1 MCVSLSIDI
10 TIDSN
15 ILLTHSGERGILNTG
30 KVEYIHQELVHL
42 SPGFVSL
49 SKRDI
54 MPLLHWLTEN
64 INRFPHIYQTR
75 QQQQQQTMDARS
87 STSATE
93 PMQAQSVPTVS
104 FDLEAPTG
112 SSSGWTV
119 KSVWGAEGDNS
130 NDFAK
135 QLQDILNR
143 TETFS
148 ILNTL
153 LYRHFIA
160 VLVVVWSVVLRRKPR
175 EHGTKFK
182 WVDGLAAVLCVASV
196 LRGDMVTAIGVMA
209 GYAAWA
215 MLADRPWNGKGGLP
229 DFETFMKGLE
239 PAGNENTQGS
249 GTHEAKTNATIPAA
263 EPDAEAEAALLTRI
277 EANLGLPE
285 KKSQEDCVVCWSSD
299 DSPLRLPCSH
309 LVCFDCLTRL
319 KDANRYTCPFCRR
332 PLYTLATNK
341 VTLFQLVSATSG
353 AQLVLALILAALRIA
368 HGRYWGAA
376 ECLIF
381 KGYPAVA
388 ALWHQWGI
396 RRQGEEGYFAGTSE
410 RFLQFQLGLS
420 IFLLRDIYRGLDEVA
435 WATFIDGKLVRGGVD
450 EWREVRE
457 LVCWL
462 VPGVAGKVV
471 SCQEVMLRL

>member
-1 MCVSLSIDI
+1 
-10 TIDSN
+10 
-15 ILLTHSGERGILNTG
+15 
-30 KVEYIHQELVHL
+30 
-42 SPGFVSL
+42 
-49 SKRDI
+49 

-64 INRFPHIYQTR
+64 INRFPQIYQTR
-75 QQQQQQTMDARS
+75 QQQQQTMDARS
-87 STSATE
+87 SPSATNTS
-93 PMQAQSVPTVS
+93 QTQTQSIPTFS
-104 FDLEAPTG
+104 FSLSAPTDT
-112 SSSGWTV
+112 SSGWTV
-119 KSVWGAEGDNS
+119 KNAWGADGDDS
-130 NDFAK
+130 NEFAK
-135 QLQDILNR
+135 RLQDILNR
-143 TETFS
+143 TETYS
-148 ILNTL
+148 ILDTL
-153 LYRHFIA
+153 FYWHVVAF
-160 VLVVVWSVVLRRKPR
+160 LVIVWSVVLLRKAKAVGMGFGR
-175 EHGTKFK
+175 
-182 WVDGLAAVLCVASV
+182 WDGFAVVVCVGSV
-196 LRGDMVTAIGVMA
+196 LWRDMVTAIGVMA

-239 PAGNENTQGS
+239 PAGNEDTQGS
-249 GTHEAKTNATIPAA
+249 GTQEAETNAITPAA

-285 KKSQEDCVVCWSSD
+285 KKPQEDCVVCWSSD
-299 DSPLRLPCSH
+299 DSPRRLPCSH
-309 LVCFDCLTRL
+309 LVCSDCLTRL
-319 KDANRYTCPFCRR
+319 KDADRYTCPFCRR
-332 PLYTLATNK
+332 PLCTLATNK

-353 AQLVLALILAALRIA
+353 AQLVLALVLTALRIA

-381 KGYPAVA
+381 KGHPAAA

-420 IFLLRDIYRGLDEVA
+420 IFILRGIYRGMDEVA

-471 SCQEVMLRL
+471 SC